1 VSAKGFT
8 VGIRGLTEGAILAT
22 LVALLAVATR
32 YLPVIQVVSALVC
45 PLPLTFLVIRQGVRI
60 AVLAALVAAA
70 VGAIAG
76 GPLTGLAI
84 VATFAPLGIVL
95 GLGVRNRWKPVTIVA
110 ASAGVATASVLI
122 NVALTL
128 VVAGVNPYTV
138 MIESMQQ
145 GQEQS
150 LRLYE
155 RFGLDPRQLEQASGV
170 MKQAIE
176 LLPRLIPLLI
186 VGSGTFLALINFQ
199 VGRLVL
205 RRFGIA
211 TEALPPLTTWRT
223 HPIFLWMLP
232 AGLML
237 AMIGGVRHDAVETAG
252 LNLFLL
258 AQMLLLLQGLLVAW
272 SFFDRYSSPNW
283 LRWLMIPIAF
293 TQPVLSVVIFLL
305 GLADAAFDL
314 RGRWR
319 LAREARS

>member
-1 VSAKGFT
+1 MGV
-8 VGIRGLTEGAILAT
+8 RGLTEGAILAT
-22 LVALLAVATR
+22 LVALLALATR
-32 YLPVIQVVSALVC
+32 YLPIIQIVSAFVC

-76 GPLTGLAI
+76 GPLTGVAI

-95 GLGVRNRWKPVTIVA
+95 GLGVRNRWKPVTVVA
-110 ASAGVATASVLI
+110 LSASVATASVLI
-122 NVALTL
+122 NVVLTL
-128 VVAGVNPYTV
+128 VIAGVNPYTV

-155 RFGLDPRQLEQASGV
+155 RFGLDAKQLEQASGV
-170 MKQAIE
+170 MKQALE

-186 VGSGTFLALINFQ
+186 VGSGAFVALINFQ

-205 RRFGIA
+205 RRFGIV

-223 HPIFLWMLP
+223 HPIILWMLP
-232 AGLML
+232 AGFML
-237 AMIGGVRHDAVETAG
+237 NLIGQALHDALETAG
-252 LNLFLL
+252 LNLFFL

-272 SFFDRYSSPNW
+272 SFFDRYHSPNW
-283 LRWLMIPIAF
+283 LRWIMIAIAF

-305 GLADAAFDL
+305 GLADAGFDL

-319 LAREARS
+319 LAKEART